1 MPFFIP
7 ILDLNCYVAVKSHHR
22 AYLETFV
29 RIGRGVYHRRSKER
43 KRTILALRVRKCRG
57 FSRGVSNYKEVK
69 WSCLLS
75 IKGLGCWMCS
85 SFYTSPSSLYCWHEC
100 WAYCRKAWMG
110 FTSAFVRIS
119 MARLWVWC
127 VFLKIRSFLAWEMSI
142 ARWLARSVSI
152 GILNRCVHSFRWKM
166 DSWGH

>member
-1 MPFFIP
+1 MLLWKVTTGLIWKRLCGLGGEYITEEARRESEPYLHYELESAVDFQEEFP
-7 ILDLNCYVAVKSHHR
+7 ITK
-22 AYLETFV
+22 
-29 RIGRGVYHRRSKER
+29 K
-43 KRTILALRVRKCRG
+43 
-57 FSRGVSNYKEVK
+57 
-69 WSCLLS
+69 SCLLS